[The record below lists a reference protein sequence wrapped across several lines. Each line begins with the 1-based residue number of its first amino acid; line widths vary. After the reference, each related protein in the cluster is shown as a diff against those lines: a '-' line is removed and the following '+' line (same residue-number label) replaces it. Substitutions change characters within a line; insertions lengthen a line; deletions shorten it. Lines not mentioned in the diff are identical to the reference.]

1 MSAAEAWGLG
11 FRTIPPPRQSKGA
24 SVVTFLYLSVHP
36 KLSLV
41 SLTLKRDSNLKRCSK
56 LLGPS
61 PKHPFDW
68 DPRPC
73 MGPRGEGGV
82 CVCECR
88 GRLGLRPLLL
98 PPLASGVGVG
108 CCGCVCGCGSVP
120 GVLSAGCVQPPLH
133 PPHLRVTNPGCDSPP
148 AGTVQPFPEEEGG
161 GRSQLSRNPLI
172 NHCVTV

>member
-1 MSAAEAWGLG
+1 MGARILCHSLSATVRGSP
-11 FRTIPPPRQSKGA
+11 I
-24 SVVTFLYLSVHP
+24 VTFLYLSVYLN
-36 KLSLV
+36 LSLV
-41 SLTLKRDSNLKRCSK
+41 TISLGRGSYLKRCSQ
-56 LLGPS
+56 LLGLS
-61 PKHPFDW
+61 PNTLLTGIPAPARDLSQ
-68 DPRPC
+68 R
-73 MGPRGEGGV
+73 GV
-82 CVCECR
+82 CMCVCR
-88 GRLGLRPLLL
+88 GRLGLRPLPL

-120 GVLSAGCVQPPLH
+120 GVLSPGCVQPPPH